1 MALPTYTLKD
11 IAYNNGVDKPTVW
24 IIISNQVYDVTKF
37 IDEHPGG
44 RELIMEHAGSDAT
57 KDFKSAGHS
66 GSAYKDLKK
75 YLIGELAEEDRI
87 EPNGAAKVVVDTSEP
102 IPRKGIFCCC

>member
-37 IDEHPGG
+37 IDEVIQVNFITAINSALEGIK
-44 RELIMEHAGSDAT
+44 LIFH
-57 KDFKSAGHS
+57 
-66 GSAYKDLKK
+66 
-75 YLIGELAEEDRI
+75 
-87 EPNGAAKVVVDTSEP
+87 
-102 IPRKGIFCCC
+102 

>member
-37 IDEHPGG
+37 IDEVIQVNFITAINSALEGIKLIFHWILFIFSASW
-44 RELIMEHAGSDAT
+44 RE
-57 KDFKSAGHS
+57 
-66 GSAYKDLKK
+66 
-75 YLIGELAEEDRI
+75 
-87 EPNGAAKVVVDTSEP
+87 
-102 IPRKGIFCCC
+102 GINYGTCWKWRYQGF